1 MATAEASV
9 NVVTSPLAGVDVPYV
24 EVYDEPLHPTVRD
37 NKYVRVIK
45 AGCPA
50 HEETMFHRHS
60 QDSFFI
66 FFESAQ
72 VRTVMIR

>member
-1 MATAEASV
+1 
-9 NVVTSPLAGVDVPYV
+9 PYV